1 MLQEG
6 RVFATIAVKDMQ
18 AAKDFYGGKLEL
30 KQVNEN
36 PGGVT
41 YESGGGQ
48 LFIYESPTAGTNKAT
63 CASWEVEDVEAVV
76 AQLKA
81 KGMTFEHYDL
91 PGGERQGD
99 VHVMGPFKAAWFKDP
114 DGNILAVGNSVKGE

>member
-1 MLQEG
+1 
-6 RVFATIAVKDMQ
+6 MQ
-18 AAKDFYGGKLEL
+18 TAKDFYGGQLEL
-30 KQVNEN
+30 KQVDEN

-91 PGGERQGD
+91 PGSERQGD